1 MKQFLVSCIF
11 LLSAVF
17 CHAQFANESLSF
29 RVTYKWGIIQKEAG
43 TANLKLTNGAND
55 ATAVLTCRT
64 HPWADLIFMVRDT
77 LVSKMRA
84 GDMAPIHYDKS
95 THEEKQ
101 WRHDILNYHYSGGEV
116 TAHAHRNKID
126 DKGIHSSF
134 DKEHKAPAPAV
145 DMVSVYYFVRQ
156 LPFNKMKAGTTTHAN
171 VFSAKTVENLDVT
184 YHGEEKIKLNG
195 RTYDCYKISF
205 TFSSERFKNSS
216 KPMKAW
222 LLKSGTHIP
231 VKLEG
236 ELTIGKIQVLY
247 NDPKTK

>member
-1 MKQFLVSCIF
+1 M
-11 LLSAVF
+11 LSACF
-17 CHAQFANESLSF
+17 GHAQFANENLSF
-29 RVTYKWGIIQKEAG
+29 RVTYKWGIIHKEAG
-43 TANLKLTNGAND
+43 SANLKLTNTANG

-64 HPWADLIFMVRDT
+64 HPWADHIFMVRDT
-77 LVSKMRA
+77 IVSKMRA
-84 GDMAPIHYDKS
+84 KDMSPLHYDKS
-95 THEEKQ
+95 THEEEQ
-101 WRHDILNYHYSGGEV
+101 WRHDILNYHYSGQNV
-116 TAHAHRNKID
+116 TAHAHR
-126 DKGIHSSF
+126 DKVDSDGVHTSF

-156 LPFNKMKAGTTTHAN
+156 LPFAHMKPGTVTHAN
-171 VFSAKTVENLDVT
+171 VFSAKTVEDLDVT
-184 YHGEEKIKLNG
+184 YHGEERIKLND

-247 NDPKTK
+247 NEPKKK